1 MGVIDHFNDG
11 AIALWARVFTEEG
24 SFTPEHHALDFG
36 DGGNFDWDQK
46 NSGIEA
52 GIDFAVTDEFSLG
65 LLVGKSKAEQEI
77 NDVDVGNDIDADT
90 WGLYG
95 TWISPNGFYLDMSYR
110 WMNFDVDMNSLIGE
124 RDFDGD
130 AEAFNVELGYA
141 WTLSGGLRIEPQL
154 QWTRTKVNDFD
165 VLTTD
170 SGMTFK
176 SDGGDSS
183 RGRLGVAVYKKLDDT
198 SGNWSWTPYAA
209 LSAVRE
215 FDGENVYVIND
226 ALHGSTNMEGTSTLL
241 EVGFTG
247 TNGNWSVFGGLNWED
262 GGAVDNF
269 FGGQLGVRYTF
280 GGASPAP
287 APAPVPVA
295 PAKTCADLDDDADGV
310 NNCNDRC
317 VTAAGEA
324 VGADGCPV
332 PAPAPEP
339 VMEPKP
345 YRG

>member
-1 MGVIDHFNDG
+1 
-11 AIALWARVFTEEG
+11 
-24 SFTPEHHALDFG
+24 
-36 DGGNFDWDQK
+36 
-46 NSGIEA
+46 
-52 GIDFAVTDEFSLG
+52 
-65 LLVGKSKAEQEI
+65 
-77 NDVDVGNDIDADT
+77 
-90 WGLYG
+90 
-95 TWISPNGFYLDMSYR
+95 
-110 WMNFDVDMNSLIGE
+110 
-124 RDFDGD
+124 
-130 AEAFNVELGYA
+130 
-141 WTLSGGLRIEPQL
+141 
-154 QWTRTKVNDFD
+154 
-165 VLTTD
+165 
-170 SGMTFK
+170 MTFK